1 MFFRVSTVLVLAL
14 STLST
19 ISAHGVVTKVQG
31 ANGKTGVGFGVTD
44 VTGKKL
50 RLFNQ
55 ASRYIKGDTS
65 ACGSQKLNG
74 VSQTEVNEASELSK
88 AIKAGLP
95 TASSNGTISMTLF
108 QVNADGAGP
117 YNCEVSADA
126 SGKNFVA
133 MKTLVDVPGTKG
145 KSNAKNTAFPLNIQ
159 MPSGMTCTGTGGA
172 CLVRCK
178 NGNSQPFGG
187 CIAVTQ
193 AGSATKRSSVPR
205 LINEARFHEDAMK
218 GRAVRILLAG
228 NDGDDLDTDEV
239 VSEP

>member
-1 MFFRVSTVLVLAL
+1 MLTRTMAIFLLGL
-14 STLST
+14 GTLSCVF
-19 ISAHGVVTKVQG
+19 AHGVVTNIQG

-44 VTGKKL
+44 STGNQL

-74 VSQTEVNEASELSK
+74 VTQTELNKASELSK

-95 TASSNGTISMTLF
+95 TASSNGTIAMTLF

-117 YNCEVSADA
+117 YNCEVSSDA
-126 SGKNFVA
+126 SGTSFVA

-159 MPSGMTCTGTGGA
+159 LPSNVTCTGAGGA

-187 CIAVTQ
+187 CIAVAQ
-193 AGSATKRSSVPR
+193 AGSAGKRSSVAR
-205 LINEARFHEDAMK
+205 VIGEARFHEEAMK
-218 GRAVRILLAG
+218 ERAVRILLVG
-228 NDGDDLDTDEV
+228 DDEDDLDTDEV
-239 VSEP
+239 VSKA